1 MTDSAFIHRAQA
13 ADLPIILELVAEFCM
28 TDHHT
33 FDAGRVTR
41 AVIPLLESDDLGV
54 VYLTDNNQGYLVVTW
69 GYSLESGGSE
79 ALIDEIYLRRRGQG
93 IGGRVMAAL
102 FQEMAARGVVKIF
115 LETETHNAR
124 ARRFYT
130 RQGFVADDSI
140 WMSRDISHPS

>member
-1 MTDSAFIHRAQA
+1 M
-13 ADLPIILELVAEFCM
+13 
-28 TDHHT
+28 
-33 FDAGRVTR
+33 
-41 AVIPLLESDDLGV
+41 IPLLESDDHGV

-69 GYSLESGGSE
+69 GYSLESGGPE